1 MASLYRKRLGT
12 RITDPVDD
20 RLRMLV
26 LLKGES
32 LSCVLDRVLA
42 EALPSADALASALL
56 RRNSGYPAQRLRREP
71 AA

>member
-1 MASLYRKRLGT
+1 MASVYRKRLGT

-32 LSCVLDRVLA
+32 LSCVLDSLLDEKLPAADVLA
-42 EALPSADALASALL
+42 TALL
-56 RRNSGYPAQRLRREP
+56 RRNSGYPARRLRREP